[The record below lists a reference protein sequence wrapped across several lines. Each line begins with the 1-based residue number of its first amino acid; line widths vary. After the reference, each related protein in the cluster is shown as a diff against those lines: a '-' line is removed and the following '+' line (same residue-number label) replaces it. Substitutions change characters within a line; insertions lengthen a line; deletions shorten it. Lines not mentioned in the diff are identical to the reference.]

1 MKPYKIFSDSS
12 CDLTQELLDQYNI
25 TTIPFYVSFDQ
36 ETYQKE
42 IVEISIPDF
51 YHRLTTENVYPKT
64 SLPSVDD
71 YSNKF
76 EEAILAGYDVLCL
89 NITLKFSGSHQS
101 AMTAKSILQ
110 EKYPDSRIEVID
122 SLLCTGGQG
131 LLLLEAAKM
140 REAGYSLADNV
151 AKLLELRETGRVM
164 FTLGTLEYLQ
174 KGGRIGKVS
183 ALAGSLLNLKPLIVL
198 EDGELA
204 PYGKVR
210 GFKKAIDKVYDMI
223 TEYFNNNNLDFDDYE
238 FCVIT
243 GTNFDEASI
252 FHEKLPSI
260 INKPIIHPIF
270 TLGTTIGTY
279 TGPDIVG
286 ACFIRKY
293 NA

>member
-12 CDLTQELLDQYNI
+12 CDLTQELLDQYQI
-25 TTIPFYVSFDQ
+25 STIPFYVSFDQ
-36 ETYQKE
+36 VTYQKE
-42 IVEISIPDF
+42 NVEITKADF
-51 YHRLTTENVYPKT
+51 YHRLTTESVYPKT
-64 SLPSVDD
+64 SLPSVED
-71 YSNKF
+71 YCDKF
-76 EEAILAGYDVLCL
+76 EEAIKNGFDVLCL

-101 AMTAKSILQ
+101 AMTAKSIIM
-110 EKYPDSRIEVID
+110 EKYPDSQIEVID
-122 SLLCTGGQG
+122 SILCTGAQG
-131 LLLLEAAKM
+131 LLLIEAGKM
-140 REAGYSLADNV
+140 QQAGYSLSDNA

-164 FTLGTLEYLQ
+164 LTLGTLEYLK

-210 GFKKAIDKVYDMI
+210 GFKKAIDKISDMLS
-223 TEYFNNNNLDFDDYE
+223 EYFSSQNLRYEDFE

-243 GTNFDEASI
+243 GTNMEDASVLRD
-252 FHEKLPSI
+252 KLPAVI
-260 INKPIIHPIF
+260 HKTIEHPIF
-270 TLGTTIGTY
+270 ILGTTIGTY

-286 ACFIRKY
+286 VCLLRKY